1 MVNPGDGHDEA
12 PRAAEP
18 PQPQTYVPQQPQTYV
33 PQQPQT
39 YVPQQPY
46 IPPQPAAPPPQPF
59 APPITP
65 APSVTPMQPMTQYPA
80 ASRALTAPPPFQP
93 AGAAP
98 VTAPGVSAEEL
109 ARALELVE
117 KSKGRKRMGRRIVLG
132 VAGLALCAGAAE
144 LAPLAANKAGDLA
157 GTAAKDAY
165 NAGIE
170 AGRQAILN
178 EIAQLENVT
187 LDGAIGVAQLTK
199 LGVKYI
205 LVPLS
210 RLTATIEGDAL
221 QVLINAVQT
230 ARANLAHFNITV
242 QWMDNMQTL
251 LTAWHDNISL
261 LPKSLNAYATADIDG
276 ALTYLT
282 ALKALL
288 NAERSA
294 ATPTPTPKA

>member
-1 MVNPGDGHDEA
+1 MVNPGVGHDEA

-18 PQPQTYVPQQPQTYV
+18 PQPQTYV

-59 APPITP
+59 APPI
-65 APSVTPMQPMTQYPA
+65 APVQPVTPVQPMTQYPA

-98 VTAPGVSAEEL
+98 VTAPVTAPGVNAEEL

-132 VAGLALCAGAAE
+132 VAGLALCAGAVE

-288 NAERSA
+288 AAERSA
-294 ATPTPTPKA
+294 ATSTPTPRS

>member
-1 MVNPGDGHDEA
+1 MPSLQEGSNCYGESRRWPRRGSA
-12 PRAAEP
+12 RRRAAA
-18 PQPQTYVPQQPQTYV
+18 TANLRS
-33 PQQPQT
+33 
-39 YVPQQPY
+39 
-46 IPPQPAAPPPQPF
+46 PAA
-59 APPITP
+59 ANLR
-65 APSVTPMQPMTQYPA
+65 SPA
-80 ASRALTAPPPFQP
+80 AANLRSP
-93 AGAAP
+93 A
-98 VTAPGVSAEEL
+98 
-109 ARALELVE
+109 
-117 KSKGRKRMGRRIVLG
+117 
-132 VAGLALCAGAAE
+132 
-144 LAPLAANKAGDLA
+144 AANLR
-157 GTAAKDAY
+157 TSAAA
-165 NAGIE
+165 NLRTSA
-170 AGRQAILN
+170 AANLRTSA
-178 EIAQLENVT
+178 AVHPATTRAASAAAVRAAHHENVT
-187 LDGAIGVAQLTK
+187 LEGAIGVAQLTN

>member
-1 MVNPGDGHDEA
+1 
-12 PRAAEP
+12 
-18 PQPQTYVPQQPQTYV
+18 
-33 PQQPQT
+33 
-39 YVPQQPY
+39 
-46 IPPQPAAPPPQPF
+46 
-59 APPITP
+59 
-65 APSVTPMQPMTQYPA
+65 MTQYPL

-93 AGAAP
+93 TGAAP

-109 ARALELVE
+109 ARALEMVE
-117 KSKGRKRMGRRIVLG
+117 KSKGRKRMGRRVVLG
-132 VAGLALCAGAAE
+132 VAGLALCAGAVE

-205 LVPLS
+205 LIPLS
-210 RLTATIEGDAL
+210 KLTVKIEGDAL
-221 QVLINAVQT
+221 QVLIGALSS
-230 ARANLAHFNITV
+230 ARSTLARFNITV
-242 QWMDNMQTL
+242 QWMDEMQTL
-251 LTAWHDNISL
+251 LTTWHDNISL
-261 LPKSLNAYATADIDG
+261 LPNSLNAYATADIDG

-294 ATPTPTPKA
+294 ATPTPTSKS

>member
-12 PRAAEP
+12 QRAAEP
-18 PQPQTYVPQQPQTYV
+18 
-33 PQQPQT
+33 PQT

-46 IPPQPAAPPPQPF
+46 TPPQPAAAPPPQPYIPPQPVAPPTPQQPF
-59 APPITP
+59 VPPPITP
-65 APSVTPMQPMTQYPA
+65 APPMTQYPVA
-80 ASRALTAPPPFQP
+80 PRALTAPPPFQP
-93 AGAAP
+93 TGAAP

-132 VAGLALCAGAAE
+132 VAGLALCAGAVE

-165 NAGIE
+165 NSGIE

-221 QVLINAVQT
+221 QVLINAVST

-251 LTAWHDNISL
+251 LTGWHDNISL

-294 ATPTPTPKA
+294 ATPTPTSKS

>member
-18 PQPQTYVPQQPQTYV
+18 PQTFV

-65 APSVTPMQPMTQYPA
+65 AQPMTQYPA

-117 KSKGRKRMGRRIVLG
+117 KSKRRKRMGRRIVLG
-132 VAGLALCAGAAE
+132 VAGLALCAGAVE

-242 QWMDNMQTL
+242 QWMDNVQTL

-288 NAERSA
+288 AAERSA
-294 ATPTPTPKA
+294 ATPTPMPKS